1 MKLSKEEYN
10 KLPDKF
16 CFYRN
21 PKKNAYGIPVPVIF
35 SKDDGRYSPR
45 TKKIDVLDNLSITF
59 INLGIILSL
68 IPGIVLPWILIG
80 TIPMIIIGVICL
92 MSLYHYMK
100 LEYYRL
106 YELSLTEEQKKRR
119 ELFFTWLNEKQTK
132 IKEIKSKPL
141 SEITMEDQ
149 DFVKR
154 TEETISEMEWL

>member
-16 CFYRN
+16 CFYSN

-35 SKDDGRYSPR
+35 SKDDDRYSPR

-68 IPGIVLPWILIG
+68 IPGIVLPWILLG

-92 MSLYHYMK
+92 MSLYHYTK
-100 LEYYRL
+100 LEYFRL
-106 YELSLTEEQKKRR
+106 YKLSLTEEQSRR
-119 ELFFTWLNEKQTK
+119 RSLFFKWLNENQLK

-141 SEITMEDQ
+141 SEVTMDDQ

-154 TEETISEMEWL
+154 IEETIRGMEWL